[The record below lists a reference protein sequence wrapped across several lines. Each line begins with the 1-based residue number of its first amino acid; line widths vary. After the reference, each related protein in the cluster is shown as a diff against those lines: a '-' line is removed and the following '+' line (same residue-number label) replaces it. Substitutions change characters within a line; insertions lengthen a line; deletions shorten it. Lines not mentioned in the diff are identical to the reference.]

1 MFTVFQANSQA
12 TLSYVPK
19 IYPQRI
25 TLFRS
30 REKLSINHQD
40 PTLGWSELTTE
51 KVEVIR
57 VPGNHLTMLRKPNV
71 EVLAQKLKHCFE
83 EELSD

>member
-19 IYPQRI
+19 IYPHRI
-25 TLFRS
+25 TLLRS
-30 REKLSINHQD
+30 GEKLSTSHQN

-51 KVEVIR
+51 QVEVIR
-57 VPGNHLTMLRKPNV
+57 VPGNHLTMLRKPFV
-71 EVLAQKLKHCFE
+71 EVLARHLKHCLE
-83 EELSD
+83 QEIK

>member
-1 MFTVFQANSQA
+1 A
-12 TLSYVPK
+12 TLSYRPK

-30 REKLSINHQD
+30 REKLSMNHQD
-40 PTLGWSELTTE
+40 PTLGWSELTAQ

-57 VPGNHLTMLRKPNV
+57 VPGNHLTMLRKPCV
-71 EVLAQKLKHCFE
+71 EVLAQQLKHCLE
-83 EELSD
+83 KELSH